1 MRDEQQLKNCVA
13 TSKYMLARF
22 LLMNKCTCANRQICW
37 SDKRLPTTRMESCQ
51 ALQGFLLNQNPDYVA
66 RIAVVSP
73 AGSLLTLAP
82 ALSAHRYFRKKKQ
95 ELTPALT
102 SKVPVV

>member
-1 MRDEQQLKNCVA
+1 
-13 TSKYMLARF
+13 MLPAKFF
-22 LLMNKCTCANRQICW
+22 LLDNP
-37 SDKRLPTTRMESCQ
+37 LPNTRMESCQ

-82 ALSAHRYFRKKKQ
+82 ALSAHRYLEPIRSYTMQ
-95 ELTPALT
+95 VNPHEGYVDYHSWAL
-102 SKVPVV
+102 VV

>member
-1 MRDEQQLKNCVA
+1 
-13 TSKYMLARF
+13 
-22 LLMNKCTCANRQICW
+22 
-37 SDKRLPTTRMESCQ
+37 MESCQ

-82 ALSAHRYFRKKKQ
+82 ALSAHRYLDQTRAYNR
-95 ELTPALT
+95 LIHI
-102 SKVPVV
+102 KVMPTTIAGN

>member
-1 MRDEQQLKNCVA
+1 MINTLKLSQQHNDKTSACVG
-13 TSKYMLARF
+13 TFTTCMY
-22 LLMNKCTCANRQICW
+22 KCACADRQIFW
-37 SDKRLPTTRMESCQ
+37 PDNPLPITRMESCQ

-82 ALSAHRYFRKKKQ
+82 ALSAHRYFRKK
-95 ELTPALT
+95 TRAYT
-102 SKVPVV
+102 S

>member
-1 MRDEQQLKNCVA
+1 
-13 TSKYMLARF
+13 
-22 LLMNKCTCANRQICW
+22 
-37 SDKRLPTTRMESCQ
+37 MESCQ

-82 ALSAHRYFRKKKQ
+82 ALSANRYFREKIRAYIRLIHMK
-95 ELTPALT
+95 EMST
-102 SKVPVV
+102 SS

>member
-1 MRDEQQLKNCVA
+1 VLTAKFVG
-13 TSKYMLARF
+13 
-22 LLMNKCTCANRQICW
+22 QITLYIIPC
-37 SDKRLPTTRMESCQ
+37 RMESCQ

-82 ALSAHRYFRKKKQ
+82 ALSAHRYLFR
-95 ELTPALT
+95 TN
-102 SKVPVV
+102 